1 MPQTTL
7 TSFMIAALLGRH
19 IRYWYTYRI
28 AVAILIAL
36 VLSGGMF
43 WIYTQ
48 QLTCDAHASG
58 CLVNVSV
65 HPEDR
70 FAPLYDP
77 GKPNDGVLIVGI
89 DNASLQDPKVSSYP
103 IPRSKYAEALLALSK
118 AGAAAVAFDINFPDL
133 SLPAEDQAL
142 HDAIAQTKTPVVLAY
157 GAGVFNPG
165 QGRYVQSGVTQIP
178 IRAFRCLDTTGD
190 KSGACSQP
198 LPNVVLA
205 STDLAVDN
213 DGVVRRVPLVIQPS
227 CYPTSCSSTP
237 LIDTFGLAAYRA
249 GLFGPDLSGAP
260 EIQVANGTAT
270 FGTAWSTPVSPSGSI
285 LINYSG
291 PPGNFKDYHHYV
303 SFADLLN
310 GSVPDDMIRDKIVLV
325 GAYGLTGVNDEQ
337 LATTSFGGNT
347 TAAMPGV
354 EIQANV
360 AQMLI
365 NAVGT
370 TLNPS
375 RFLTAE
381 PPWVLLLIL
390 LVLTLATAVGV
401 ARVTVLW
408 GLVGT
413 VLALVAFTF
422 GMSAASAFNNWVPD
436 LFHPWLAIAL
446 TYSGV
451 TAYRFLYE
459 DREKRKVTALFGT
472 YLKPEIVAQ
481 LAKTRGGVED
491 ILRGGERRDIS
502 LFFVDIR
509 GFTSMSES
517 MAPNDVTEVIQMYL
531 DHLSGIIFTW
541 DGTIDKYVGDEIM
554 AFWNAPRDQENHALL
569 AIRCA
574 YDCINRAHE
583 LQERLLAKGLPPIR
597 YGIGINTGP
606 AVVGNMGSRSR
617 LQYTALGDTV
627 NTAAR
632 FCAHAPAFQ
641 VLIGQATY
649 DACRDYIAVDLV
661 PGVQL
666 KGKSAET
673 FRIYDVTAI
682 RQSPDAPWVQFPTHT
697 ATQSHSTFTAQYTQQ
712 TVIAAGESGSS
723 DILVG
728 QEAQDALAR
737 QARSPN

>member
-1 MPQTTL
+1 
-7 TSFMIAALLGRH
+7 MIAAPLARY
-19 IRYWYTYRI
+19 IRYWYTYRT
-28 AVAILIAL
+28 AVAVMIAL
-36 VLSGGMF
+36 VLTGVMYF
-43 WIYTQ
+43 LYTQ
-48 QLTCDAHASG
+48 QLTCDARQAG
-58 CLVNVSV
+58 CLVNLSV

-70 FAPLYDP
+70 FATQYDP
-77 GKPNDGVLIVGI
+77 GNPQDAVVIVGI
-89 DNASLQDPKVSSYP
+89 DDSSVQTLKQYPLPRRYYAQALENLQ
-103 IPRSKYAEALLALSK
+103 K
-118 AGAAAVAFDINFPDL
+118 AGAVVVAYDIGFTDPSGDDDKTLAAAFAA
-133 SLPAEDQAL
+133 S
-142 HDAIAQTKTPVVLAY
+142 KVPVVLAY
-157 GAGVFNPG
+157 ANGDAQVVNGKVVQ
-165 QGRYVQSGVTQIP
+165 QGLDQIP
-178 IRAFRCLDTTGD
+178 LRSLRCADANAD
-190 KSGACSQP
+190 SNAACTSP
-198 LPNVVLA
+198 YPNVVLA
-205 STDLAVDN
+205 STDLILDQ
-213 DGVVRRVPLVIQPS
+213 DGVLRRIPLSVQPA
-227 CYPTSCSSTP
+227 CFLKTTCSTAA
-237 LIDTFGLAAYRA
+237 LDTFGFAAYRPFQL
-249 GLFGPDLSGAP
+249 GQDFQTGPDLS
-260 EIQVANGTAT
+260 VSNGTAT
-270 FGTAWSTPVSPSGSI
+270 FGQAWSAPVDGSGSI
-285 LINYSG
+285 LVNFSG
-291 PPGNFKDYHHYV
+291 PPGNFEINHHYLSFDKVV
-303 SFADLLN
+303 SGNFDADQ
-310 GSVPDDMIRDKIVLV
+310 VKDKIVMI
-325 GAYGLTGVNDEQ
+325 GAYGLTGVHDEQ
-337 LATTSFGGNT
+337 LVTTSFGGNQT
-347 TAAMPGV
+347 LPMAGV
-354 EIQANV
+354 EIHANV
-360 AQMLI
+360 VQMLL
-365 NAVGT
+365 NAVSSSIT
-370 TLNPS
+370 RS
-375 RFLTAE
+375 RFVNAE
-381 PPWVLLLIL
+381 PPWLLLVLLLL
-390 LVLTLATAVGV
+390 LGLATGVGV

-408 GLVGT
+408 GLLGAVG
-413 VLALVAFTF
+413 ALVLFTF
-422 GMSAASAFNNWVPD
+422 GMSALATFNNWVPD

-459 DREKRKVTALFGT
+459 NREKRKVTALFGH
-472 YLKPEIVAQ
+472 YLKPEIVDQ

-517 MAPNDVTEVIQMYL
+517 MAASDVTEVIQMYL

-554 AFWNAPRDQENHALL
+554 AFWNAPRQQEDHALL

-641 VLIGQATY
+641 VLIGQQTY
-649 DACRDYIAVDLV
+649 EMCRDYIAVDLV

-682 RQSPDAPWVQFPTHT
+682 RQTPDSPWVQFPTQL
-697 ATQSHSTFTAQYTQQ
+697 ATQSHHTYTAQYTQQ
-712 TVIAAGESGSS
+712 TVIAAGESGSR

-737 QARSPN
+737 QAQSPN

>member
-1 MPQTTL
+1 
-7 TSFMIAALLGRH
+7 MIAAPLARY

-28 AVAILIAL
+28 AVAVVIAL
-36 VLSGGMF
+36 VLTGVMYF
-43 WIYTQ
+43 LYTQ
-48 QLTCDAHASG
+48 QLTCDARQTG
-58 CLVNVSV
+58 CVVNLSV

-70 FAPLYDP
+70 FATQYDP
-77 GKPNDGVLIVGI
+77 GKPQDAVVIVGI
-89 DNASLQDPKVSSYP
+89 DDSSVQTLKQYPLPRRYYAQALENLQ
-103 IPRSKYAEALLALSK
+103 K
-118 AGAAAVAFDINFPDL
+118 AGAIVVAYDIGFTDPSGDDDKTLAAAFAA
-133 SLPAEDQAL
+133 S
-142 HDAIAQTKTPVVLAY
+142 KVPVVLAY
-157 GAGVFNPG
+157 ANGDAQVVNGKVVQ
-165 QGRYVQSGVTQIP
+165 QGLDQIP
-178 IRAFRCLDTTGD
+178 LRSLRCADANAD
-190 KSGACSQP
+190 SNAACTSP
-198 LPNVVLA
+198 YPNVVLA
-205 STDLAVDN
+205 STDLILDQ
-213 DGVVRRVPLVIQPS
+213 DGVLRRIPLSVQPA
-227 CYPTSCSSTP
+227 CFLNTTCSTAA
-237 LIDTFGLAAYRA
+237 LDTFGFAAYRPFQL
-249 GLFGPDLSGAP
+249 GQDFQTGPDLS
-260 EIQVANGTAT
+260 VSNGTAT
-270 FGTAWSTPVSPSGSI
+270 FGQAWSAPVDGSGSI
-285 LINYSG
+285 LVNFSG
-291 PPGNFKDYHHYV
+291 PPGNFEINHHYLSFDKVV
-303 SFADLLN
+303 SGNFDADQ
-310 GSVPDDMIRDKIVLV
+310 VKDKIVMI
-325 GAYGLTGVNDEQ
+325 GAYGLTGVHDEQ
-337 LATTSFGGNT
+337 LVTTSFSGNPT
-347 TAAMPGV
+347 LLMAGV
-354 EIQANV
+354 EIHANV
-360 AQMLI
+360 VQMLL
-365 NAVGT
+365 NAVGNSIT
-370 TLNPS
+370 RS
-375 RFLTAE
+375 RFVNAE
-381 PPWVLLLIL
+381 PSWVLLVL
-390 LVLTLATAVGV
+390 LLLLGLATGVGV

-408 GLVGT
+408 GLLGAVG
-413 VLALVAFTF
+413 ALVLFTF
-422 GMSAASAFNNWVPD
+422 GMSALATFNNWVPD

-459 DREKRKVTALFGT
+459 DREKRKVTALFGH
-472 YLKPEIVAQ
+472 YLKPEIVDQ
-481 LAKTRGGVED
+481 LAKTRGGVDD

-517 MAPNDVTEVIQMYL
+517 MAASDVTEVVQMYL

-554 AFWNAPRDQENHALL
+554 AFWNAPRQQEDHALL

-641 VLIGQATY
+641 VLIGQQTY
-649 DACRDYIAVDLV
+649 EMCRDYIAVDLV

-682 RQSPDAPWVQFPTHT
+682 RQTPDSPWVQFPTQL
-697 ATQSHSTFTAQYTQQ
+697 ATQSHHTYTAQYTQQ
-712 TVIAAGESGSS
+712 TVIAAGESGSR

-737 QARSPN
+737 QPQSPN

>member
-1 MPQTTL
+1 
-7 TSFMIAALLGRH
+7 MIAAPLARY

-28 AVAILIAL
+28 AVAVVIAL
-36 VLSGGMF
+36 VLTGVMYF
-43 WIYTQ
+43 LYTQ
-48 QLTCDAHASG
+48 QLTCDARQTG
-58 CLVNVSV
+58 CVVNLSV

-70 FAPLYDP
+70 FATQYDP
-77 GKPNDGVLIVGI
+77 GKPQDAVVIVGI
-89 DNASLQDPKVSSYP
+89 DDSSVQTLKQYPLPRRYYAQALENLQ
-103 IPRSKYAEALLALSK
+103 K
-118 AGAAAVAFDINFPDL
+118 AGAMVVAYDIGFTDPSGDDDKTLAAAFAA
-133 SLPAEDQAL
+133 S
-142 HDAIAQTKTPVVLAY
+142 KVPVVLAY
-157 GAGVFNPG
+157 ANGDAQVVNGKVVQ
-165 QGRYVQSGVTQIP
+165 QGLDQIP
-178 IRAFRCLDTTGD
+178 LRSLRCADANAD
-190 KSGACSQP
+190 SNAACTSP
-198 LPNVVLA
+198 YPNVVLA
-205 STDLAVDN
+205 STDLILDQ
-213 DGVVRRVPLVIQPS
+213 DGVLRRIPLSVQPA
-227 CYPTSCSSTP
+227 CFLNTTCSTAA
-237 LIDTFGLAAYRA
+237 LDTFGFAAYRPFQL
-249 GLFGPDLSGAP
+249 GQDFQTGPDLS
-260 EIQVANGTAT
+260 VSNGTAT
-270 FGTAWSTPVSPSGSI
+270 FGQAWSAPVDGSGSI
-285 LINYSG
+285 LVNFSG
-291 PPGNFKDYHHYV
+291 PPGNFEINHHYLSFDKVV
-303 SFADLLN
+303 SGNFDADQ
-310 GSVPDDMIRDKIVLV
+310 VKDKIVMI
-325 GAYGLTGVNDEQ
+325 GAYGLTGVHDEQ
-337 LATTSFGGNT
+337 LVTTSFSGNPT
-347 TAAMPGV
+347 LLMAGV
-354 EIQANV
+354 EIHANV
-360 AQMLI
+360 VQMLL
-365 NAVGT
+365 NAVGNSIT
-370 TLNPS
+370 RS
-375 RFLTAE
+375 RFVNAE
-381 PPWVLLLIL
+381 PSWVLLVL
-390 LVLTLATAVGV
+390 LLLLGLATGVGV

-408 GLVGT
+408 GLLGAVG
-413 VLALVAFTF
+413 ALVLFTF
-422 GMSAASAFNNWVPD
+422 GMSALATFNNWVPD

-459 DREKRKVTALFGT
+459 DREKRKVTALFGH
-472 YLKPEIVAQ
+472 YLKPEIVDQ
-481 LAKTRGGVED
+481 LAKTRGGVDD

-517 MAPNDVTEVIQMYL
+517 MAASDVTEVVQMYL

-554 AFWNAPRDQENHALL
+554 AFWNAPRQQEDHALL

-641 VLIGQATY
+641 VLIGQQTY
-649 DACRDYIAVDLV
+649 EMCRDYIAVDLV

-682 RQSPDAPWVQFPTHT
+682 RQTPDSPWVQFPTQL
-697 ATQSHSTFTAQYTQQ
+697 ATQSHHTYTAQYTQQ
-712 TVIAAGESGSS
+712 TVIAAGESGSR

-737 QARSPN
+737 QAQSPN